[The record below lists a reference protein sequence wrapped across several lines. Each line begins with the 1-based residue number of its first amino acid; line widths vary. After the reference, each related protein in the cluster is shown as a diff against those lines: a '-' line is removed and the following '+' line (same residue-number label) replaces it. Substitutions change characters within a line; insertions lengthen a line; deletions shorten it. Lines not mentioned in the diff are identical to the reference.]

1 MRPILHYH
9 PLSSC
14 CHKVLIALYELG
26 IEFEPRLLNL
36 GDASQRDDFVAL
48 WPTGKMPLL
57 QDGIQVIPETS
68 IIIEHL
74 VQSHGRPDQTLIPQ
88 MAREALEVRLMDR
101 LSDLYLMT
109 PMQAIVGDRLRAESD
124 RDTLAVEKARN
135 TLSTT
140 YQLLEQKLI
149 GRRWIA
155 GAAFSMANCAVAPA
169 LFFATTLVPI
179 PQELPL
185 LASYFERLME
195 RPSVKRTLDEAKPFF
210 EFYPYRDAIP
220 SRFLAETGG

>member
-1 MRPILHYH
+1 MQPILHYH

-36 GDASQRDDFVAL
+36 GDASQRDAFIAL
-48 WPTGKMPLL
+48 WPIGKMPLL
-57 QDGIQVIPETS
+57 QEGSQVIPETS

-74 VQSHGRPDQTLIPQ
+74 VQAYGPPDQTLIP
-88 MAREALEVRLMDR
+88 RNGNDALEVRLMDR
-101 LSDLYLMT
+101 LSDFYLMT

-124 RDTLAVEKARN
+124 RDRHTVEKART

-140 YQLLEQKLI
+140 YQLLDQKLT

-155 GAAFSMANCAVAPA
+155 GDAFSLADCAVAPA
-169 LFFATTLVPI
+169 LFFAATLVPI
-179 PQELPL
+179 PKECQRLG
-185 LASYFERLME
+185 AYFERLVE
-195 RPSVKRTLDEAKPFF
+195 RPSVKRTLDEARPFF

-220 SRFLAETGG
+220 LRFRAEA